1 MPTTVAVEEIAVSL
15 PDFIDSL
22 APGAEVILTRRNQPV
37 GKLVTAIAPPPPRPA
52 PGLGKGS
59 IVYMSPDFDE
69 PMEEFTEYTE

>member
-1 MPTTVAVEEIAVSL
+1 MPTTVAVEDIAVSL
-15 PDFIDSL
+15 PDFIDAL

-37 GKLVTAIAPPPPRPA
+37 GKLVAEAAPAPRPA

-69 PMEEFTEYTE
+69 PMGIIS